1 MAHDTRI
8 TFSYLFL
15 FSGFVRYAIQP
26 KDDKILFLLST
37 ALGKQTE
44 PDKIK
49 IIKGLKVE
57 SFGVRFSKHTTCR
70 LIIFTRLHD
79 SKPHLLTWQR
89 ADFVVAF
96 YSSKSTRP

>member
-37 ALGKQTE
+37 AFGKQTE
-44 PDKIK
+44 TDKIK
-49 IIKGLKVE
+49 IIKGLKV
-57 SFGVRFSKHTTCR
+57 RFFACLSSTT
-70 LIIFTRLHD
+70 
-79 SKPHLLTWQR
+79 LTVPFLFLNGLMR
-89 ADFVVAF
+89 ATANYRIDRGSDFLVAV
-96 YSSKSTRP
+96 YPERSEG